1 MKNAGKTM
9 TTPITKEQLTRII
22 ESADEVI
29 SALAGLDDGIHPGDS
44 ERICG
49 LWDDLNYVYVR
60 P

>member
-1 MKNAGKTM
+1 M